1 MSRYTLY
8 INFKE
13 ITAEIPLPA
22 VNNREVM
29 LDMSNMLPEC
39 RLSFEVY
46 DDVWSIKSND
56 NVKIE
61 GDLSDGEVHTLCDG
75 DAIKARLHTNE
86 KFVIMVYEL
95 KPEITT
101 FHKYDI
107 SERDEIT
114 IGKSDSQDI
123 SISDRF
129 ISSEHAVITR
139 KNGKAVFVDKS
150 LNGSYI
156 NGTRIS
162 GSRELHMYDVIYTVG
177 FKMVFLEDSIAL
189 NRSDIVK
196 CRLKKHTDVIEEAI
210 SDRQEDDVPFSR
222 SPRVI
227 EPLFDEVVEIES
239 PPAPQKYR
247 GQPLIFIIGP
257 SVTMPLPILMSTII
271 NSQGGTFRAG
281 ALVSVGV
288 SAIIGAGWALAHQL
302 YNKKTLKED
311 EEFRVEAYKDYIKK
325 NEAMLAEKHSYNNSI
340 LMTQY
345 LSSNDIVTRF
355 FSDDRFIWNRNIN
368 HDDFLTV
375 RVGTGL
381 IKFKGEIAVSK
392 QRFSLH
398 KDKMAE
404 LPHKIKDKFEY
415 MPSVSVL
422 ELGKHKIVGVIGEE
436 KSVNEAA
443 ANIAVQLAATHC
455 YTDVKIAA
463 LFKQNEYNEYGWM
476 RWLPH
481 TYTEDMKLRMIAC
494 ESNSYQNVLYHING
508 VLRSRAESIA
518 NNDSGKRMLPHYV
531 VFCTSETIFD
541 GDGMMKYM
549 SMQEQLGVTFVL
561 LYKSMDRLPN
571 ECKMILECSS
581 EYSGM
586 YSIEAKR
593 GNTDRIKS
601 DRITANEAERFARK
615 MSGMYV
621 RSYFTGEIP
630 DTIEYFGMLG
640 IGNIQQWNLIK
651 KYKEN
656 RVYEGIR
663 SFVGIAAGGKPMYID
678 IHEKKYGPHG
688 LVAGTTGSGKS
699 EALQTFIISLALNY
713 HPDEVAFI
721 LIDYK
726 GGGMA
731 NAFTDMPHIAGTIT
745 NLGDEGN
752 AASEIDETL
761 TRRALVSIKSEI
773 KRRQAM
779 FNKSK
784 VNHIDMYIRM
794 YRDGKVS
801 EPLPHLII
809 ISDEFAEL
817 KKEQPEFIKE
827 LVSTARVG
835 RSLGIHLI
843 LATQKP
849 AGVVDDEI
857 WSNSRFKLCL
867 RVQDKQDSMGMLK
880 RPEAAYLTQTGRAYL
895 QIGNDEIFEQF
906 QTGYS
911 GADYYPKAEA
921 EMVSGDI
928 CMINIDGTAA
938 IINNTQKSKRND
950 VPTQLETAVKHIT
963 SICESNG
970 IRATRALWLP
980 ALPTYTYLE
989 EVTRNYSENKKGISA
1004 SFGIVDDP
1012 EKQLQCRASINL
1024 AECSNLVVA
1033 GMSGSGKTTLLQT
1046 LLMSLITD
1054 YSCEEVTY
1062 YIFDFGGRTLKL
1074 FGKVPHCGMVAFSD
1088 ENEYIVRMMKFV
1100 DKSMNERKKLFDNAN
1115 VGSYSEYVRKNKLP
1129 LMLMIID
1136 NYFEFAELYQNMQDD
1151 FMRITR
1157 DCAKY
1162 GIQFIITCNSFADI
1176 RYKLRQNFGNAI
1188 TLIMNEK
1195 GDYREAYGVTPE
1207 FMPQN
1212 RKGRGLIACDGRILE
1227 FQTALPVEGKS
1238 ESERN
1243 DSIMEITE
1251 NIMCKNRG
1259 LKSAERVAVLPKNQK
1274 YEEFCERE
1282 LRKEFIPVGYAASD
1296 ISVYGM
1302 DLFRTYCYSVSGN
1315 DEKGISLV
1323 MKNIMYAANKLD
1335 AAVHTVKMK
1344 TEIKL
1349 NRSYTGKVH
1358 SDKDEIRELLIEL
1371 KAAFIERAADKRAF
1385 LAENPEGDYSE
1396 YICGKYGKIFV
1407 FIDSMD
1413 EFLNIVYDS
1422 TNTENMYTLVE
1433 TFFKQGAGLGV
1444 YFIAGFGQEI
1454 NGKNFYTPS
1463 CKNFIMHRSG
1473 IHLGGCLD
1481 KQKLFDVSMS
1491 ISQMSKPAEY
1501 FIGYVPA
1508 QGGQSIFVPHTEETV
1523 K

>member
-22 VNNREVM
+22 VNNRDVM
-29 LDMSNMLPEC
+29 IDMSNMLPEC

-46 DDVWSIKSND
+46 DDIWSIKSND
-56 NVKIE
+56 SVKIE
-61 GDLSDGEVHTLCDG
+61 SDLSDGKVHLLCDG
-75 DAIKARLHTNE
+75 DSIKARLITNE

-107 SERDEIT
+107 SDRSEIT
-114 IGKSDSQDI
+114 IGKADSQDI

-129 ISSEHAVITR
+129 ISSEHAVLAR
-139 KNGKAVFVDKS
+139 KNGTFIFTDKS
-150 LNGSYI
+150 LNGSYV
-156 NGTRIS
+156 NGTRIN

-177 FKMVFLEDSIAL
+177 FKMVFLGDSIAL

-196 CRLKKHTDVIEEAI
+196 CRLDEYSCSGEITDDEFLKNDA
-210 SDRQEDDVPFSR
+210 PFSR
-222 SPRVI
+222 SPRI
-227 EPLFDEVVEIES
+227 MEPLFDETIEIES
-239 PPAPQKYR
+239 PPAPHRYK
-247 GQPLIFIIGP
+247 GQPLIFIVGP

-271 NSQGGTFRAG
+271 NSQGGTFKAG
-281 ALVSVGV
+281 TLISVGV
-288 SAIIGAGWALAHQL
+288 SALLGAGWALAHQI
-302 YNKKTLKED
+302 YNKRTSKKDED
-311 EEFRVEAYKDYIKK
+311 FRVEAYREYIKN
-325 NEAMLAEKHSYNNSI
+325 NESMLAEKQSYNNSI

-345 LSSNDIVTRF
+345 LSSGDIVTRF

-368 HDDFLTV
+368 HKDFLTV
-375 RVGTGL
+375 RVGMGM

-398 KDKMAE
+398 KDKMSE
-404 LPHKIKDKFEY
+404 LPHKLKEKFEY

-422 ELGKHKIVGVIGEE
+422 ALGQHKIVGVIGED
-436 KSVNEAA
+436 KLVNEAA

-463 LFKQNEYNEYGWM
+463 LFTQNECGEYGWI

-481 TYTEDMKLRMIAC
+481 TYTEDMKLRMVAY
-494 ESNSYQNVLYHING
+494 EHNSYQNVLYHING
-508 VLRSRAESIA
+508 VLRSRVENLMNNNGA
-518 NNDSGKRMLPHYV
+518 NCMLPHYV
-531 VFCTSETIFD
+531 IFCTSETIFD
-541 GDGMMKYM
+541 GDGMMKYI

-561 LYKSMDRLPN
+561 LYKSIDRLPN

-586 YSIEAKR
+586 YSIEEKR
-593 GNTDRIKS
+593 GTTDRIKP
-601 DRITANEAERFARK
+601 DRITIEEAEKFARK

-621 RSYFTGEIP
+621 RSYLTGEIP
-630 DTIEYFGMLG
+630 DTIEYFNMLG
-640 IGNIQQWNLIK
+640 IGNIRHWDLIK

-663 SFVGIAAGGKPMYID
+663 SFVGISSGGKPIYID

-731 NAFTDMPHIAGTIT
+731 NAFINMPHVAGTIT

-752 AASEIDETL
+752 DTGEIDENL

-779 FNKSK
+779 FNRAK

-895 QIGNDEIFEQF
+895 QIGNDEVFEQF

-911 GADYYPKAEA
+911 GADYYPKDEA
-921 EMVSGDI
+921 EIVSGDI
-928 CMINIDGTAA
+928 CMINIDGTPA
-938 IINNTQKSKRND
+938 IIGSAQRSKKKD
-950 VPTQLETAVKHIT
+950 TPTQLETAVKYIAEV
-963 SICESNG
+963 CGNNG
-970 IRATRALWLP
+970 IKTTRSLWLP
-980 ALPTYTYLE
+980 ALPSHICLKD
-989 EVTRNYSENKKGISA
+989 VKQGCQASEKGISA
-1004 SFGIVDDP
+1004 CFGIIDDP
-1012 EKQLQCRASINL
+1012 EKQTQFM
-1024 AECSNLVVA
+1024 AEIDLTKCSNLIVA
-1033 GMSGSGKTTLLQT
+1033 GVSGSGKTTLLQT
-1046 LLMSLITD
+1046 MLMSLITD
-1054 YSCEEVTY
+1054 YSCEEAVY

-1074 FGKVPHCGMVAFSD
+1074 FDKVPHCGMIAFSD
-1088 ENEYIVRMMKFV
+1088 ENETVIRTLKFI
-1100 DKSMNERKKLFDNAN
+1100 DKSMNERKKQFDNAN
-1115 VGSYSEYVRKNKLP
+1115 VGSYGEYVRKHKLP
-1129 LMLMIID
+1129 LMLVVID
-1136 NYFEFAELYQNMQDD
+1136 NYFEFSELYQNLQDE

-1162 GIQFIITCNSFADI
+1162 GIQFIITCNNFSDI
-1176 RYKLRQNFGNAI
+1176 RYKLRQNFGNTI
-1188 TLIMNEK
+1188 TLVMNEK

-1212 RKGRGLIACDGRILE
+1212 KKGRGMLNCDGRILE
-1227 FQTALPVEGKS
+1227 FQTALPAEGNS

-1243 DSIMEITE
+1243 DRIAEFTAEI
-1251 NIMCKNRG
+1251 NDKNRG
-1259 LKSAERVAVLPKNQK
+1259 MKPAERVAVIPKEQT
-1274 YEEFCERE
+1274 YEVFYEKAKRDGY
-1282 LRKEFIPVGYAASD
+1282 IPVGYNTSD
-1296 ISVYGM
+1296 ISVYG
-1302 DLFRTYCYSVSGN
+1302 LNLLSTYCYAVSGN
-1315 DEKGISLV
+1315 GDNGVNLV
-1323 MKNIMYAANKLD
+1323 MKNIMYAANKINAD
-1335 AAVHTVKMK
+1335 VYTVKLK
-1344 TEIKL
+1344 TEIRF
-1349 NRSYTGKVH
+1349 NRVYMGKVY
-1358 SDKDEIRELLIEL
+1358 SDRDEIRELLIEL
-1371 KAAFIERAADKRAF
+1371 KDTFKERAADKKAF
-1385 LAENPEGDYSE
+1385 VAENPDGDYAG
-1396 YICGKYGKIFV
+1396 YIYGKYGKKFI

-1413 EFLNIVYDS
+1413 EFLNIIYDS
-1422 TNTENMYTLVE
+1422 SNPENMYTLVE
-1433 TFFKQGAGLGV
+1433 TFFRQGAGLGV
-1444 YFIAGFGQEI
+1444 YFIAGCGQEI
-1454 NGKNFYTPS
+1454 NGKNFYTQS
-1463 CKNFIMHRSG
+1463 CKNFIMYKNG

-1481 KQKLFDVSMS
+1481 KQKLFDVSLP
-1491 ISQMSKPAEY
+1491 ISQMSKPTEY
-1501 FIGYVPA
+1501 FMGYAPI
-1508 QGGQSIFVPHTEETV
+1508 QGGQNIFVPHSEEAV